1 MAEVSYDIP
10 RENLLDEPTSG
21 TFPAL
26 AGLAKEALANRFG
39 MTASSESMNAIPRAD
54 TFAGLLGDESTYI
67 GNFPT
72 APLEPKYLKASMS
85 GSRPNYT
92 IVDTFDDEMS
102 SDQYLVFL
110 SLGEVEEFLRPLI
123 QRIEE
128 LARLARE
135 EEDQQALRARSLRG
149 FFKFLYLHRPRI
161 ESRPQLTLTTEGYLR
176 AIWRKSRDHRIAVRF
191 ADDTRVSFVTFLPD
205 RARPTQIN
213 RVGGNSSV
221 DSFFENTGIE
231 GM

>member
-10 RENLLDEPTSG
+10 RENFLDEPTSG

-39 MTASSESMNAIPRAD
+39 IVAYSEAMNAIPKAH
-54 TFAGLLGDESTYI
+54 TFVGVSDYESTYV

-72 APLEPKYLKASMS
+72 VPLEPESFKASMPS
-85 GSRPNYT
+85 SQPNYT
-92 IVDTFDDEMS
+92 VVDTSDDQMS
-102 SDQYLVFL
+102 SDQYLIFL
-110 SLGEVEEFLRPLI
+110 SLGEVEEFLRPLM

-149 FFKFLYLHRPRI
+149 FFRFLYLHRPRI

-205 RARPTQIN
+205 RVHPTQIN

-221 DSFFENTGIE
+221 ESFFENTGIE